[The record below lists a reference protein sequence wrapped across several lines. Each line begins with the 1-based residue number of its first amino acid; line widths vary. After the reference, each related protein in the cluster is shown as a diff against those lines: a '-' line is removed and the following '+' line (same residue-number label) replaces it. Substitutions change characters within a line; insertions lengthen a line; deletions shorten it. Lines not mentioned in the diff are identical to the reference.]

1 MADNSLTS
9 KTVHGLG
16 WSAIENITKLGITF
30 IVSIV
35 LARLLSPDE
44 YGLIGILTI
53 FISVFTAIVDSGFTN
68 ALIRKIDIT
77 DEDYSTVFYTN
88 IVVSFVMALILFFSA
103 RPIAIFF
110 EREELVPLTQVMSSI
125 LIINAFS
132 IVHRARATKML
143 DFRIQTKITFFSSI
157 FSGVVG
163 ITMAYAGYGV
173 WALVGQQVSVNLL
186 TTILFWTY
194 SKWFPFKKFSSR
206 SFQEMWAFGWK
217 LLVSSLLDTT
227 WKEIYQ
233 IVIGKCY
240 SPVTLGLFTRAKQFS
255 DLCSTNLT
263 SVVQRVSFPVL
274 SSIQDDPKRL
284 KDAYR
289 RVIKTTMF
297 PTFVFMFG
305 MASIAKPMILVLIGE
320 QWIECVPMLQLIC
333 IYGALYPLHA
343 INLNMLQVKGRS
355 DLFLRLEI
363 VKKII
368 AVVPILMGVFLNIY
382 LMLIGTII
390 FNFVSYYLNAF
401 YSGSLLNYSFKEQ
414 VMDIMPSF
422 LIALVMSILLYS
434 FSFIDVNPFLQLAI
448 QLILG
453 CAIVLVICEFIKL
466 KEYIEIKGIIAS
478 MIKKQL

>member
-1 MADNSLTS
+1 
-9 KTVHGLG
+9 
-16 WSAIENITKLGITF
+16 
-30 IVSIV
+30 
-35 LARLLSPDE
+35 
-44 YGLIGILTI
+44 
-53 FISVFTAIVDSGFTN
+53 
-68 ALIRKIDIT
+68 
-77 DEDYSTVFYTN
+77 
-88 IVVSFVMALILFFSA
+88 
-103 RPIAIFF
+103 
-110 EREELVPLTQVMSSI
+110 
-125 LIINAFS
+125 
-132 IVHRARATKML
+132 
-143 DFRIQTKITFFSSI
+143 
-157 FSGVVG
+157 
-163 ITMAYAGYGV
+163 MAYAGYGV